1 MGFPFDRSAD
11 GAASELALRR
21 TTQQN
26 RDRKPAQNPL
36 QFRHRSGGKPRALLG
51 EILVA
56 SGALSPDN
64 LAKAVA
70 LQQREDARFGEILV
84 AQGMVTPE
92 ALYAALARQYQ
103 AQLVDLATDPP
114 EPHLI
119 DQLGAEFCIQHGI
132 LPWRTIDS
140 ATVVI
145 SARPDEIGA
154 VLPYLPAEFGQIR
167 LAIAPERDIQ
177 TALIAARHRAL
188 SLRAETRVKA
198 GESCRN
204 WRGNRNWR
212 IGMAG
217 LAGIITLIWLWPFA
231 GACLLSAW
239 AILALV
245 ANTGLKT
252 TAALTQ
258 LRARKHA
265 RLPPAPAPDS
275 PRFLRLPTVSIL
287 VPLFQES
294 EIAGR
299 LVKRLT
305 ALSYP
310 RELLDLCLIVEA
322 DDLITQ
328 DALRRAD
335 LPPWMRTITVP
346 RGAVRTKPRA
356 LNFALDFVRGTIIGV
371 YDAEDAPD
379 PDQIHKVVRRFAE
392 RSSNVACLQG
402 VLDFYNT
409 RRNWLSRAFAIEYAT
424 WFRLVLPGLER
435 LGLAVPLGGTTLF
448 FRRSVLEELGGW
460 DAHNVTEDADLGVRL
475 ARRGYRTELIET
487 VTREEA
493 NCDALPWIRQRSR
506 WIKGYAM
513 TWAVHMRHPRQ
524 LREELGLRKFIG
536 VQLLFLGS
544 FSQFLLAPLLWSFW
558 GIALGLPH
566 PLLAVLPHWMALG
579 LFAIFAFSEL
589 LTIGIGLAAVKGPE
603 HRFLMKWVPSLHL
616 YWPLASFAALK
627 ATVEILTRP
636 YYWDKTTHGQPH
648 RDEAR
653 LVRSL
658 SRRRRPLT

>member
-11 GAASELALRR
+11 GAAAELALRR
-21 TTQQN
+21 TARQN
-26 RDRKPAQNPL
+26 RNRRPAPSQL
-36 QFRHRSGGKPRALLG
+36 QFRHHSGGARRVLLG
-51 EILVA
+51 EILVE

-64 LAKAVA
+64 LAMAVA
-70 LQQREDARFGEILV
+70 LQQREDARFGAILV

-92 ALYAALARQYQ
+92 ALYAALAQQYH
-103 AQLVDLATDPP
+103 AQLVDLAADPP
-114 EPHLI
+114 DTHLI
-119 DQLGAEFCIQHGI
+119 DQLGADFCIQHSV
-132 LPWRTIDS
+132 LPWRTIG
-140 ATVVI
+140 AVTVLI
-145 SARPDEIGA
+145 SARPDELSA

-177 TALIAARHRAL
+177 TVLIAARHRAL
-188 SLRAETRVKA
+188 SLRAETRVEA

-217 LAGIITLIWLWPFA
+217 LAGVIALIWLWPFA

-239 AILALV
+239 AILALI
-245 ANTGLKT
+245 ATTGLKT

-258 LRARKHA
+258 LRARKSA
-265 RLPPAPAPDS
+265 RLHPAPAIDS

-287 VPLFQES
+287 VPLFRES

-299 LVKRLT
+299 LIKRLT

-328 DALRRAD
+328 EALRRAE

-392 RSSNVACLQG
+392 RGSNVACLQG

-475 ARRGYRTELIET
+475 ARHGYRTELIET

-524 LREELGLRKFIG
+524 LRDELGLRKFIG

-544 FSQFLLAPLLWSFW
+544 FSQFLLAPFLWSFW
-558 GIALGLPH
+558 MVALGLPH
-566 PLLAVLPHWMALG
+566 PLLAVLPHWAGLG

-589 LTIGIGLAAVKGPE
+589 LTIGIGLAAVSGPD

-653 LVRSL
+653 LVRTL